1 MEELLKQIITR
12 LDRMEDGQQQITQRL
27 DRMED
32 GQQQITQRLD
42 RMEDG
47 QQQITQ
53 RLDHMEDGQ
62 KELKSEVKSLRE
74 EMRLEFKN
82 LKEADSAILGLIEK
96 TYKKAEQIDTVADD
110 INFLLQRNAK
120 HDNEIRELRKAL

>member
-12 LDRMEDGQQQITQRL
+12 LDRME
-27 DRMED
+27 E
-32 GQQQITQRLD
+32 
-42 RMEDG
+42 
-47 QQQITQ
+47 
-53 RLDHMEDGQ
+53 GQ
-62 KELKSEVKSLRE
+62 KELTSEVKSLKEKMSSEVKSLRE
-74 EMRLEFKN
+74 EMRSEFNN

-120 HDNEIRELRKAL
+120 HDNEIREIRKAL